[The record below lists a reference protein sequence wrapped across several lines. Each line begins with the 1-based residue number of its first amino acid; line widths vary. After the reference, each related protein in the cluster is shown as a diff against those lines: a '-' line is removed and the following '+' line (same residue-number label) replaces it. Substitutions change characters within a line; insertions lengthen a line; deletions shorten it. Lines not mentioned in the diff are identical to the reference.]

1 MSCECVCIIQSDH
14 PLPKCNYDAI
24 ADNLAMH
31 FPCAP
36 AYELSSTRAL
46 QQYKKASAGGKK
58 KPVLQSGHIQGKLP
72 TQIQTFASAVPGAEK
87 KPTLAFQLTCGPPVW
102 SVKAECASSSHPTT
116 AVCSSLCA
124 TRLARLLAPTCD

>member
-1 MSCECVCIIQSDH
+1 MNACVSFKVITPFQSATMTQLLTTWPCIFHVLLLTSS
-14 PLPKCNYDAI
+14 LPPELFNSTKKHL
-24 ADNLAMH
+24 LA
-31 FPCAP
+31 
-36 AYELSSTRAL
+36 E
-46 QQYKKASAGGKK
+46 KK